1 MYQATLK
8 TYVMAQNFIA
18 DRKAELDEKALLITF
33 FVLVAMVGLTALGT
47 AVSNNFSNLAAK
59 I

>member
-1 MYQATLK
+1 MYQAAFKSFLT
-8 TYVMAQNFIA
+8 ARNFIT

-33 FVLVAMVGLTALGT
+33 FVLIAMVGLTALGT
-47 AVSNNFSNLAAK
+47 AVSNNFNNLAGT

>member
-1 MYQATLK
+1 MYQAALK
-8 TYVMAQNFIA
+8 TYVMAQNFVA